1 MSSKKSS
8 KGKGQQKRK
17 EESKFVVWAAW
28 IFLGLVVVG
37 AIYTIYVRSRP
48 EQPSAA
54 ASGPLPAEVD
64 VDMAY
69 LMYTNEAY
77 LLDVRTEVEF
87 HVVSIPNAVNIPLAE
102 LPDRLDEIPEGADII
117 VVDEFGDLSPQGRD
131 ILLEAGFPRVTSMT
145 GGLEVW
151 IVERQYIFQGVYPW

>member
-8 KGKGQQKRK
+8 KSKGQQKK
-17 EESKFVVWAAW
+17 AVKSKFVLWASW
-28 IFLGLVVVG
+28 IFLALVVIGVG
-37 AIYTIYVRSRP
+37 YALYMQYRP

-54 ASGPLPAEVD
+54 ASQPLPVEID

-69 LMYTNEAY
+69 LMYTNGAY
-77 LLDVRTEVEF
+77 LLDVRTEAEF
-87 HVVSIPNAVNIPLAE
+87 RVVFIPNTFNIPLAE
-102 LPDRLDEIPEGADII
+102 LPDRLDEIPNGADIV
-117 VVDEFGDLSPQGRD
+117 VVDEFGELSPQGRD

-151 IVERQYIFQGVYPW
+151 IVERNYIFQGVYPW